1 MKNTTLSIVI
11 PCKNEEK
18 YIGKTL
24 SSLISQTAVN
34 MQTPVII
41 ADAGSTDHTLNII
54 ESFSNRLNIK
64 VVPGGLPAA
73 GRNKGAAYT
82 NSEYIL
88 FIDADI
94 TLGEPT
100 TIQNALDLAEEK
112 KLDLVSSHIHSPD
125 GNMADRMFW
134 HLHGFA
140 SITKIVGAYAAG
152 MFMLMRSDTFKKLG
166 GFNEHIALGEDWEL
180 THQVA
185 PSKFSINNS
194 YINTTS
200 RRFQAQGYLKTFYQY
215 LMVAAS
221 QRFRH
226 TDHTAYFDVHLN

>member
-1 MKNTTLSIVI
+1 MKNTIISIVI

-24 SSLISQTAVN
+24 SSLLSQTAVN
-34 MQTPVII
+34 MQTPIII
-41 ADAGSTDHTLNII
+41 ADAGSTDDTLSII
-54 ESFSNRLNIK
+54 ENFSHRLNIT

-73 GRNKGAAYT
+73 GRNMGASYT

-88 FIDADI
+88 FLDADI
-94 TLGEPT
+94 TLGETT
-100 TIQNALDLAEEK
+100 TIQQALDLAEEK
-112 KLDLVSSHIHSPD
+112 KLDLVSSHIHSPN
-125 GNMADRMFW
+125 GTIADKMFW

-140 SITKIVGAYAAG
+140 SLTKIVGAYAAG
-152 MFMLMRSDTFKKLG
+152 MFIMMRSDVFKKLG
-166 GFNEHIALGEDWEL
+166 GFNEQVALGEDWEL

-194 YINTTS
+194 YINTTN
-200 RRFQAQGYLKTFYQY
+200 RRFESQGYIKTFYQY

-221 QRFRH
+221 NKFRH
-226 TDHTAYFDVHLN
+226 ANHTEYFDVHFN